1 MFSSSNSQNLA
12 DYMAY
17 GRTQVNGRMNKQHSL
32 SLEMA
37 TWPFDGSALEKIV
50 DEATEIGASR
60 WTT

>member
-1 MFSSSNSQNLA
+1 
-12 DYMAY
+12 MAY